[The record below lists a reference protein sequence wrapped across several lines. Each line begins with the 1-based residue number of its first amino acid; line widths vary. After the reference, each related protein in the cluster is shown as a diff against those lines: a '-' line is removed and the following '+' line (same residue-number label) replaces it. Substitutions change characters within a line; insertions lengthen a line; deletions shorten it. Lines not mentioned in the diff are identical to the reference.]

1 MASEVFRTVQPP
13 GQTIYAVVWYSN
25 QYFDWVDG
33 AFETPSA
40 GSHGNA
46 SLAAAERT
54 RGVQSTYETSSV
66 NLATLWNYL
75 APREM
80 LLCWYLQAGGSPNP
94 TTDTEIRCEALTVQ
108 MGERGTADKPPTIDV
123 QVTPGFRIDESPQV
137 ATWWVT
143 VNVNGTPVDL
153 SAIAD
158 AVAPTCTVTVREED
172 ALADEFIAT
181 ATAPEA
187 DYGRF
192 YVEKNTPGFTAER
205 TYIGRVNIGSGT
217 IVRDAPFLAAG

>member
-1 MASEVFRTVQPP
+1 MASEVLKTVNPA
-13 GQTIYAVVWYSN
+13 GQTIYAVVWY
-25 QYFDWVDG
+25 QGTYFDWTDT
-33 AFETPSA
+33 AFEPPSA
-40 GSHGNA
+40 GSHA
-46 SLAAAERT
+46 QAALATTERT
-54 RGVQSTYETSSV
+54 RGVQSTYETASV

-75 APREM
+75 AAREF
-80 LLCWYLQAGGSPNP
+80 LLVWYSQAGGSPDP
-94 TTDTEIRCEALTVQ
+94 TTDPEIRCEALTVQ
-108 MGERGTADKPPTIDV
+108 MGERGVGDKPPTVEV

-172 ALADEFIAT
+172 ALADEFTAT